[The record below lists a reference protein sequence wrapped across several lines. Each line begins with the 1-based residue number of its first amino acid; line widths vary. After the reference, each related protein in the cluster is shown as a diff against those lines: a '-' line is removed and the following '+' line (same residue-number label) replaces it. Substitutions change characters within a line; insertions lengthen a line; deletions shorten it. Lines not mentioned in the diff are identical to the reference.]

1 MFEEKN
7 NVYFFI
13 INTKNNFIL
22 IRFIIFIN
30 NNVNKNNQNL
40 GTFYEK
46 NWSTFINKW
55 DTNVCNILS
64 TYNVF

>member
-7 NVYFFI
+7 IVYFFI
-13 INTKNNFIL
+13 INTKNNFIWM
-22 IRFIIFIN
+22 RFIIFIN

-40 GTFYEK
+40 RIVYEK

-55 DTNVCNILS
+55 DNNVCNILS
-64 TYNVF
+64 TYYVF